1 MASLK
6 QLLKSVQHTTGDV
19 IDRGLDRQIRLAVT
33 GLSRSGKTAFI
44 TALVNQLEHACTD
57 ARLPLWDAARER
69 RLLGARRVMQLN
81 AHIPSF
87 AYEKGIEALYSD
99 PPQWPEPTRGV
110 AEIRLEL
117 RYRPSG
123 SIRRRLSAISTLY
136 LDIVDYPGEWLL
148 DLPLLELGYA
158 EWSAQIRDTLRNP
171 VLRELAAPWQAPTL
185 VADQAFDERQV
196 AALAGAYTA
205 YLHDCKTRLGMNL
218 IQPGRFVLPGEHVGA
233 PMLQFVPWVWAP
245 PQGKAVEGSLYA
257 VLEQRFEQYKQ
268 HLVRGFYSEHFS
280 GFDRQIVLID
290 CLQALNAGA
299 DSFED
304 VRRAITRIMES
315 FAYGKSNWWR
325 RLFAPRIDKLLFV
338 ASKADHVT
346 PDQHDNLV
354 SLLQHMVQSSRG
366 QANFAGIDTDCMA
379 LAAVCATEVRS
390 GRFQGREVAGI
401 RGHALDGEPLFINP
415 GEVPRA
421 IPSAQWWQ
429 GRTTPF
435 DSFRPP
441 RMEPGRA
448 MPHIRLDAALDFLLG
463 DKLS

>member
-6 QLLKSVQHTTGDV
+6 QILSSAQRRSGDV
-19 IDRGLDRQIRLAVT
+19 IDRGLDRQVRLAVT
-33 GLSRSGKTAFI
+33 GLSRSGKTAFS
-44 TALVNQLEHACTD
+44 TALVDQLEHACTD
-57 ARLPLWDAARER
+57 ARLPLWSAAREQ

-87 AYEKGIEALYSD
+87 PYEKGIEALYSD

-110 AEIRLEL
+110 AEIRLEI

-123 SIRRRLSAISTLY
+123 SIRRRLAAISTLY

-148 DLPLLELGYA
+148 DLPLLDLDYA
-158 EWSAQIRDTLRNP
+158 EWSTQIRDTLRNP
-171 VLRELAAPWQAPTL
+171 VLRELAAPWQAQPLT
-185 VADQAFDERQV
+185 AGQAFYERQV
-196 AALAGAYTA
+196 AALAAAYTA
-205 YLHDCKTRLGMNL
+205 YLQACKTRLGMNL

-233 PMLQFVPWVWAP
+233 PMLQFVPWVWTQPAGTAP
-245 PQGKAVEGSLYA
+245 EGSIYA
-257 VLEQRFEQYKQ
+257 VLAQRFEQYKQ
-268 HLVRGFYSEHFS
+268 HLVRGFYREHFS
-280 GFDRQIVLID
+280 GFDRQIVLVD
-290 CLQALNAGA
+290 CLQALNAGSE
-299 DSFED
+299 SFED
-304 VRRAITRIMES
+304 VRRSIARIMES

-354 SLLQHMVQSSRG
+354 SLLQYMVQSARG
-366 QANFAGIDTDCMA
+366 QAGFAGIATDCMA

-390 GRFQGREVAGI
+390 GRFQGQEVAGI
-401 RGHALDGEPLFINP
+401 KGCSLDGEALFINP
-415 GEVPRA
+415 GAVPRT
-421 IPSAQWWQ
+421 IPSPQWWQ
-429 GRTTPF
+429 EHRAPF
-435 DSFRPP
+435 DAFRPA

-463 DKLS
+463 DKL